1 MNFTCEGTIVGFTVA
16 LQNQRT
22 GATELQRP
30 VIQIWKPEQCSTG
43 VYHKGGV
50 AIAIGESV
58 CVDGLVEDAN
68 RTNVFNCQLNESVQV
83 KVQPGDIVGL
93 ELPKGGVKLLFAK
106 VVKGP
111 TNYVFAPT
119 HTSAIV
125 NISDSIS
132 VNQDLPQITIEVHS
146 GERYGPGSMLGHT
159 KLILSFWSSP
169 FCWLHAGGR

>member
-1 MNFTCEGTIVGFTVA
+1 MNFTCEGTIVRFTVA
-16 LQNQRT
+16 LQNQGT
-22 GATELQRP
+22 GKEQQRP

-50 AIAIGESV
+50 AIAIGQSV

-93 ELPKGGVKLLFAK
+93 ELPEGGVQLLFAK

-119 HTSAIV
+119 HTSATV
-125 NISDSIS
+125 NVSDRIS
-132 VNQDLPQITIEVHS
+132 VNRDLPQITIEVHS
-146 GERYGPGSMLGHT
+146 GERYGPGYMLT
-159 KLILSFWSSP
+159 SKQEM
-169 FCWLHAGGR
+169 